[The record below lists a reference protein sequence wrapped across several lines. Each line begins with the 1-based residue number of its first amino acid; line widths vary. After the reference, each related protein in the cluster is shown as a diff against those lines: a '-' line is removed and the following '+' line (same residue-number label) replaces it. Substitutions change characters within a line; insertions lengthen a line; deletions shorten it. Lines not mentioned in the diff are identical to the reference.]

1 VDWKHGREHA
11 PDRGA
16 DAIGVN
22 RRPHAWLG
30 QDAVWHFVAPK
41 SRDAAAGVRL
51 PPAIVRRIESDGTI
65 VDLIREIFRRWFEM
79 VHEDLGTT
87 GSTLAF
93 PHALAVAGI
102 VCDMR

>member
-1 VDWKHGREHA
+1 M
-11 PDRGA
+11 
-16 DAIGVN
+16 
-22 RRPHAWLG
+22 RPAFE
-30 QDAVWHFVAPK
+30 DAVWHSVAPK

-51 PPAIVRRIESDGTI
+51 PPAIVRRIEADETI

-93 PHALAVAGI
+93 PHARAVAGI
-102 VCDMR
+102 VGDMRREPS